1 MFVSDFTIEQGKK
14 QNVTS
19 INKNLKKTIMSKCT
33 RATNVKL
40 NINKEK
46 EMGKVRSIIK
56 KKVTLS
62 K

>member
-1 MFVSDFTIEQGKK
+1 
-14 QNVTS
+14 
-19 INKNLKKTIMSKCT
+19 MSKCT

-46 EMGKVRSIIK
+46 EMGKVERIIK

>member
-1 MFVSDFTIEQGKK
+1 
-14 QNVTS
+14 
-19 INKNLKKTIMSKCT
+19 MSKCT

-62 K
+62 KDTRANAQKTTSKK